1 MATVKLY
8 LDRRAV
14 KDGTPAPLKLAI
26 TEKGS
31 TAYLKLN
38 VKLLPTEWD
47 PAAEKVTSRPDKA
60 QINSYALMMK
70 ARTMGLLSRL
80 NTCGRLDGLT
90 STQIKERV
98 RGKLGL

>member
-47 PAAEKVTSRPDKA
+47 PASEKVTSRPDKA
-60 QINSYALMMK
+60 QINSYTLLMK
-70 ARTMGLLSRL
+70 ARAMGLLNKLNACRRL
-80 NTCGRLDGLT
+80 ENLT
-90 STQIKERV
+90 STQIKERI
-98 RGKLGL
+98 RLKLGL